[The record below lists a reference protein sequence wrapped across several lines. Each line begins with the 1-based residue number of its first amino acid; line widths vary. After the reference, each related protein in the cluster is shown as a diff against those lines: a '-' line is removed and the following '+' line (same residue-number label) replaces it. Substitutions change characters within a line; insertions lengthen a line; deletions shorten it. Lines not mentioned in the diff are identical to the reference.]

1 MRLSRRELLGG
12 AALAAGAS
20 LAPHLAWAGTK
31 PLPGIV
37 ADPTIAAGKAAA
49 THARTL
55 GLPVAEQGHDLAA
68 LFYGSGP
75 AWLSDGRAVAGVT
88 GWAGMVLAQ
97 GIARERGLAFSAS
110 LPQEL
115 GDLAGI
121 IAGQP
126 GFCWTIG

>member
-20 LAPHLAWAGTK
+20 LAPHLAWAAAS
-31 PLPGIV
+31 PMPGIV

-49 THARTL
+49 AHAHTQ

-110 LPQEL
+110 LPEEL
-115 GDLAGI
+115 GGLAGS